1 MFAILMFIIV
11 VYDTESKNCV
21 KLHKYLKRY
30 LQWNQNSVF
39 EGTIT
44 PAQYLQIKQIL
55 DERRA
60 PRSHITLYTMGNE
73 KLLTREEIGTGQENI
88 SNIL

>member
-1 MFAILMFIIV
+1 MFVII

-21 KLHKYLKRY
+21 KLHKQLKKYLH
-30 LQWNQNSVF
+30 WNQNSVF
-39 EGTIT
+39 EGIVTK
-44 PAQYLQIKQIL
+44 AQYIEIKHIL

-60 PRSHITLYTMGNE
+60 ETSHITFYSMENE
-73 KLLTREEIGTGQENI
+73 KLLKREELGEGQGNT